1 LQEQVWIGTLR
12 DARCAIE
19 YRAIAFRWPSIGNK
33 TISTFSSSA
42 GNPLFLLSFR
52 QRNELAAV
60 VERAGWAPI
69 AARRMEKA
77 ERRFILSGS
86 RIAVVDSRGAF
97 DDGLAAIKLL
107 AEPVEANAAALL
119 VLVSK
124 TDVARVDEVLAAGA
138 THYLA
143 SPFGDQELVQALRF
157 ADRYTV
163 RVGGRYQHGS
173 TRAAPD
179 TVKMTW
185 QLDRETGQ
193 VALDPPLADLLDLA
207 DADDG
212 AIPWAE
218 FVQLLG
224 DKASRESE
232 RAIRKLD
239 ETGEPTAFAHDVPG
253 APHERMVH
261 HLTLDEDEKRIGAW
275 VELPDEEADRRKVSE
290 SDYLTGVGDVH
301 SAHQWIDAQLS
312 MEGGAGPKLALLLIS
327 LHRFERINQAYGSA
341 TGDAVLQGMARRI
354 ERLIYAMP
362 MRNRLVARLAGAEF
376 AIGLAPSV
384 SLDEAEFAA
393 RQLAGVL
400 EQPFIIDD
408 QVIRLKVRCGIVTS
422 EDGDENAAAVMR
434 RASVALA
441 EARDGDTHPIRVF
454 GKDEEGQAA
463 RDSQLEID
471 LRLALDRDEIEIL
484 YQPQVSVT
492 SGAIIGVEALARWQH
507 PVFGELGAIAL
518 FAAAERSDY
527 LTELSTHVQKKAV
540 ETAVNWPDPL
550 SGLRLSVNVTAADMA
565 EEDFV
570 ERFSEMV
577 DAAGFDH
584 GRLTAEVTESGLIE
598 DLGIAAER
606 LAELRA
612 SKFRVAIDD
621 FGTGYSSLAYLKS
634 LPLDYLK
641 IDRRLS
647 QDITG
652 SARDRIV
659 VTGVI
664 EMARSLGLSVI
675 AEGVETEEQLSL
687 LAEQGCELYQGFLC
701 SPPVDIPT
709 LEALLAKRA

>member
-1 LQEQVWIGTLR
+1 
-12 DARCAIE
+12 
-19 YRAIAFRWPSIGNK
+19 
-33 TISTFSSSA
+33 
-42 GNPLFLLSFR
+42 
-52 QRNELAAV
+52 
-60 VERAGWAPI
+60 
-69 AARRMEKA
+69 MEKA
-77 ERRFILSGS
+77 ERRFILSGA

-97 DDGLAAIKLL
+97 DDGLAAIRIL
-107 AEPVEANAAALL
+107 ADPAEANAAALL

-124 TDVARVDEVLAAGA
+124 TDVGRVDEVLAAGA

-163 RVGGRYQHGS
+163 RVGGRYQHAA
-173 TRAAPD
+173 TRSESD
-179 TVKMTW
+179 TGKLSW
-185 QLDRETGQ
+185 QLDRTTNQ
-193 VALDPPLADLLDLA
+193 VRLDPVLADLLNLP
-207 DADDG
+207 DAK
-212 AIPWAE
+212 E
-218 FVQLLG
+218 
-224 DKASRESE
+224 
-232 RAIRKLD
+232 AIRWPDFIEVLGEKAAQESDRAFRKLL
-239 ETGEPTAFAHDVPG
+239 ESGAPNAFAHDVPG
-253 APHERMVH
+253 ADHERMVH
-261 HLTLDEDEKRIGAW
+261 HLTRGESETQINAW
-275 VELPDEEADRRKVSE
+275 VELPDEETDQRNVSE
-290 SDYLTGVGDVH
+290 IDYLTGVGDVH
-301 SAHQWIDAQLS
+301 SAYRWIDTQL
-312 MEGGAGPKLALLLIS
+312 GGKAGEGPKLALLLVS

-354 ERLIYAMP
+354 ERLIFAMP
-362 MRNRLVARLAGAEF
+362 MRGKLVARLAGAEF
-376 AIGLAPSV
+376 AVGLAPSV
-384 SLDEAEFAA
+384 SLEEAEFAA
-393 RQLAGVL
+393 RQLVGVL
-400 EQPFIIDD
+400 EQPFITDD

-422 EDGDENAAAVMR
+422 EDEDENAAAVMR

-454 GKDEEGQAA
+454 GKGDKGQAEHES
-463 RDSQLEID
+463 RLEID

-507 PVFGELGAIAL
+507 PVFGELGAIPL

-527 LTELSTHVQKKAV
+527 LVELSQHVQKKAV
-540 ETAVNWPDPL
+540 ETAVRWPEQL

-570 ERFSEMV
+570 DRFSEMV

-584 GRLTAEVTESGLIE
+584 GKLTAEVTEGGLIE

-606 LAELRA
+606 LAQLRA

-621 FGTGYSSLAYLKS
+621 FGTGYSSLAYLKT

-641 IDRRLS
+641 LDRRLS

-664 EMARSLGLSVI
+664 EMGRSLGLSVI

-687 LAEQGCELYQGFLC
+687 LAQQGCELYQGFLC
-701 SPPVDIPT
+701 APPVDVAT
-709 LEALLAKRA
+709 LEALVAKHA

>member
-1 LQEQVWIGTLR
+1 M
-12 DARCAIE
+12 
-19 YRAIAFRWPSIGNK
+19 
-33 TISTFSSSA
+33 
-42 GNPLFLLSFR
+42 
-52 QRNELAAV
+52 
-60 VERAGWAPI
+60 ERAGWAPI

-77 ERRFILSGS
+77 ERRFILSGA

-97 DDGLAAIKLL
+97 DDGLAAIRIL
-107 AEPVEANAAALL
+107 ADPAEANAAALL

-163 RVGGRYQHGS
+163 RVGGRYHH
-173 TRAAPD
+173 AATHAEPD
-179 TVKMTW
+179 SGKLSW
-185 QLDRETGQ
+185 QLDRATDQ
-193 VALDPPLADLLDLA
+193 VTLDPLLADLLNLP
-207 DADDG
+207 DAKDAAIDWQEFLRVLG
-212 AIPWAE
+212 A
-218 FVQLLG
+218 
-224 DKASRESE
+224 KAAQESG
-232 RAIRKLD
+232 RALHKFL
-239 ETGEPTAFAHDVPG
+239 ESGEPNAFAHDVPG
-253 APHERMVH
+253 AEHERMIH
-261 HLTLDEDEKRIGAW
+261 HLTCGESESLINAW
-275 VELPDEEADRRKVSE
+275 VELPDEETEHRKVSE

-301 SAHQWIDAQLS
+301 SAHHWIDTQLAADA
-312 MEGGAGPKLALLLIS
+312 GTGPKLSLLLVS

-341 TGDAVLQGMARRI
+341 TGDAVMQGMARRI
-354 ERLIYAMP
+354 ERLIFAMP
-362 MRNRLVARLAGAEF
+362 MRAKLVARLAGAEF
-376 AIGLAPSV
+376 AVGLAPSV
-384 SLDEAEFAA
+384 SLEEAEFAA
-393 RQLAGVL
+393 RQLVGIL

-408 QVIRLKVRCGIVTS
+408 QVIRLKIRCGIVTS
-422 EDGDENAAAVMR
+422 EDDDENAAAVMR

-454 GKDEEGQAA
+454 GKAEEGRAEH
-463 RDSQLEID
+463 DSRLEID

-484 YQPQVSVT
+484 YQPQVSVM
-492 SGAIIGVEALARWQH
+492 SGTITGVEALARWKH
-507 PVFGELGAIAL
+507 PVFGELGAIPL

-527 LTELSTHVQKKAV
+527 LVELSQHVQKKAV
-540 ETAVNWPDPL
+540 ETAAGWPELL

-570 ERFSEMV
+570 ARFSQMV
-577 DAAGFDH
+577 DDAGFDH
-584 GRLTAEVTESGLIE
+584 GKLTAEVTESGLIE

-606 LAELRA
+606 LAQLRA

-621 FGTGYSSLAYLKS
+621 FGTGYSSLAYLKT

-641 IDRRLS
+641 LDRRLS

-701 SPPVDIPT
+701 APPVDVPT
-709 LEALLAKRA
+709 LVELLEKKAG

>member
-1 LQEQVWIGTLR
+1 M
-12 DARCAIE
+12 
-19 YRAIAFRWPSIGNK
+19 
-33 TISTFSSSA
+33 
-42 GNPLFLLSFR
+42 
-52 QRNELAAV
+52 

-77 ERRFILSGS
+77 ERRFILSGA

-143 SPFGDQELVQALRF
+143 SPFGDQELIQALRF

-173 TRAAPD
+173 TRAEPD
-179 TVKMTW
+179 TAKMTW
-185 QLDRETGQ
+185 QLDRGTGQ
-193 VALDPPLADLLDLA
+193 VALDTPLADLLDMPGA
-207 DADDG
+207 DAV
-212 AIPWAE
+212 PWAE
-218 FVQLLG
+218 FLQLLG
-224 DKASRESE
+224 DKASEESE

-239 ETGEPTAFAHDVPG
+239 ETGEPTAFAHNVPG
-253 APHERMVH
+253 RAHERMVH
-261 HLTLDEDEKRIGAW
+261 HLTLDKDEKRIGAW
-275 VELPDEEADRRKVSE
+275 VELPDEEADRRRVSE

-301 SAHQWIDAQLS
+301 SAHQWIDTQLR
-312 MEGGAGPKLALLLIS
+312 MEEGDGPKLALLLVS
-327 LHRFERINQAYGSA
+327 LHRFERINQSYGSA

-422 EDGDENAAAVMR
+422 EHGDENAATVMR

-507 PVFGELGAIAL
+507 PIFGELGAIAL

-540 ETAVNWPDPL
+540 ETAADWPDLL

-577 DAAGFDH
+577 DAVGFDH

-621 FGTGYSSLAYLKS
+621 FGTGYSSLAYLKT

-641 IDRRLS
+641 IDRSLS

-701 SPPVDIPT
+701 SPPADVPT
-709 LEALLAKRA
+709 LIELFVQIDDR

>member
-1 LQEQVWIGTLR
+1 MWIGTLHSG
-12 DARCAIE
+12 RCALE
-19 YRAIAFRWPSIGNK
+19 YPKIAVHRSFLGPIV
-33 TISTFSSSA
+33 ISTFASST

-52 QRNELAAV
+52 QRNELATV

-69 AARRMEKA
+69 AARRMDKA
-77 ERRFILSGS
+77 ERRFILSGA

-97 DDGLAAIKLL
+97 DDGLAAIRIL
-107 AEPVEANAAALL
+107 ADPVEANAAALL

-124 TDVARVDEVLAAGA
+124 TDVARIDQVLAAGA

-143 SPFGDQELVQALRF
+143 SPFGDQELIQTLRF
-157 ADRYTV
+157 VDRYTV
-163 RVGGRYQHGS
+163 RVGGRYQH
-173 TRAAPD
+173 AAARVAPE
-179 TVKMTW
+179 TVRQTW
-185 QLDRETGQ
+185 KLDRGAGQ
-193 VALDPPLADLLDLA
+193 VALNPSLTALLDVSLVEEGSILWP
-207 DADDG
+207 D
-212 AIPWAE
+212 
-218 FVQLLG
+218 FLQLLG
-224 DKASRESE
+224 EKAGEEAGRALDK
-232 RAIRKLD
+232 L
-239 ETGEPTAFAHDVPG
+239 TGNGQPTAFAHDLPG
-253 APHERMVH
+253 ASHERMVH
-261 HLTLDEDEKRIGAW
+261 HLTLDEDGKTVRAW
-275 VELPDEEADRRKVSE
+275 VELPDEETDHRNISE

-301 SAHQWIDAQLS
+301 SAHQWIDTQL
-312 MEGGAGPKLALLLIS
+312 GAERGDGPKLALLLIS

-354 ERLIYAMP
+354 ERLIFAMP
-362 MRNRLVARLAGAEF
+362 MRAKLVARLAGAEF

-384 SLDEAEFAA
+384 SLEEAEFAA
-393 RQLAGVL
+393 RQLVGVL
-400 EQPFIIDD
+400 EKPFITDD
-408 QVIRLKVRCGIVTS
+408 QVIRLKTRCGIVTS

-441 EARDGDTHPIRVF
+441 EARDGETHPIRVF
-454 GKDEEGQAA
+454 GKDEEGQAE

-471 LRLALDRDEIEIL
+471 LRHALDRDEIEIL
-484 YQPQVSVT
+484 YQPQVSIT
-492 SGAIIGVEALARWQH
+492 SGKIVGVEALARWQH

-527 LTELSTHVQKKAV
+527 LIELSQHVQKKAV
-540 ETAVNWPDPL
+540 ETAMGWPSAL
-550 SGLRLSVNVTAADMA
+550 AGLRLSVNVTAADMA

-570 ERFSEMV
+570 DRFSEMV
-577 DAAGFDH
+577 DDAGFDH
-584 GRLTAEVTESGLIE
+584 ATLTVEVTESGLIE
-598 DLGIAAER
+598 DLGIAAEC

-621 FGTGYSSLAYLKS
+621 FGTGYSSLAYLKT

-641 IDRRLS
+641 IDQRLS

-687 LAEQGCELYQGFLC
+687 LAEQGCELYQGYLC
-701 SPPVDIPT
+701 APPVDIPA
-709 LEALLAKRA
+709 LEALVAGHN